1 MLENIIT
8 SKTRIKIITRLFLNP
23 NQESYLREMEKEM
36 HENPNAIRVELNR
49 LEKAKLIIG
58 KQVGK
63 IKLFHANT
71 EHPMFQDLNNILK
84 KTLGIDQLINKVVT
98 RIGGLEAAYVI
109 GDIAEGKNAENI
121 DVVLIGENM
130 DLAYISE
137 LVKKGESLINR
148 KVRYMVLSSDLM
160 ASYFEGKPSLLIW
173 QKEVELVSDAV
184 TGRSVDGETLR
195 R

>member
-23 NQESYLREMEKEM
+23 NQESYLREMEKEL
-36 HENPNAIRVELNR
+36 HENTNALRVELNR
-49 LEKAKLIIG
+49 LEKAKLIVG
-58 KQVGK
+58 RQLGK

-84 KTLGIDQLINKVVT
+84 KTLGIDQLISKVVT
-98 RIGGLEAAYVI
+98 RIGGIEAAYVI
-109 GDIAEGKNAENI
+109 GEIAEGKDSGTI

-130 DLAYISE
+130 DLAYVSE
-137 LVKKGESLINR
+137 LVKKGENLINR

-173 QKEVELVSDAV
+173 KKDESL
-184 TGRSVDGETLR
+184 
-195 R
+195 